1 MSSCFL
7 TEEVKIT
14 TAAPTA
20 TGTTTISA
28 TGLDMA
34 GWDGVCFVVRLG
46 SPAVDNNIRV
56 QQETTIGGTYA
67 DLVGTIVGNHATNN
81 PLIIDIKRPQEQFVR
96 CQVTRG
102 TTTTIDSLVAIQYR
116 GRTKGQ
122 AQPSGTQIE
131 RWSWLAE
138 GTA

>member
-1 MSSCFL
+1 MATFL

-14 TAAPTA
+14 TYAPTA

-34 GWDGVCFVVRLG
+34 GWDGVVFIVRLG
-46 SPAVDNNIRV
+46 SPATNNNIRV
-56 QQETTIGGTYA
+56 QQETTLGGSYNDLTGT
-67 DLVGTIVGNHATNN
+67 LVGNNATDN
-81 PLIIDIKRPQEQFVR
+81 PLIVDVMRPVEQFVR
-96 CQVTRG
+96 LQTTRG
-102 TTTTIDSLVAIQYR
+102 TTTTIDSCVAIQYK

-131 RWSWLAE
+131 RWHAPVE